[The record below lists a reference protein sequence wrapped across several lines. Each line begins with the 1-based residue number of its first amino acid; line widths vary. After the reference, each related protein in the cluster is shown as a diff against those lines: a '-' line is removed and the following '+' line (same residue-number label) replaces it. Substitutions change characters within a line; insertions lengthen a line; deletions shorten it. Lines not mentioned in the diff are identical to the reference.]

1 MIERLVLDASVAL
14 AWVVN
19 PTEQQARGAQ
29 AISEL
34 IERDAPICAIPHL
47 WHVEI
52 AHQLRALKEAGRL
65 TRIKQLNAVQRLEA
79 LTLETHHLGLEVRQ
93 VLDLAD
99 HLQSYSAPD
108 AAANGRRNHVF
119 FLRALPLPDRSQ
131 RHAVSIMASSFR

>member
-1 MIERLVLDASVAL
+1 MR

-99 HLQSYSAPD
+99 HFHLAAYD
-108 AAANGRRNHVF
+108 ALYL
-119 FLRALPLPDRSQ
+119 FLAEREGLPLATLDAGMREAARRFGVVLIES
-131 RHAVSIMASSFR
+131 A